1 MTVAFKYLQL
11 SGVDICPAMT
21 SDISADQLQKAM
33 KAIRELRASV
43 SLVFDKLHS
52 GVKDTDSSG
61 DKDKSFLPE
70 LRECLSKVNTDI
82 E

>member
-1 MTVAFKYLQL
+1 MASEL
-11 SGVDICPAMT
+11 
-21 SDISADQLQKAM
+21 SADQLQKAT

-52 GVKDTDSSG
+52 GMKDADSSG

-70 LRECLSKVNTDI
+70 LREYLSKVNTDI

>member
-1 MTVAFKYLQL
+1 
-11 SGVDICPAMT
+11 MT
-21 SDISADQLQKAM
+21 SDLSIEQLQKAM

-52 GVKDTDSSG
+52 GMKETESSG
-61 DKDKSFLPE
+61 DKTFLPE
-70 LRECLSKVNTDI
+70 LRECLSQVNTDI

>member
-1 MTVAFKYLQL
+1 
-11 SGVDICPAMT
+11 MT
-21 SDISADQLQKAM
+21 SDLSVDQLQKAM
-33 KAIRELRASV
+33 KSIRELRASV

-52 GVKDTDSSG
+52 GMGETESYG
-61 DKDKSFLPE
+61 DKDKSFLSE